1 MTFYLICDFAEM
13 YFTNIYYCYDNC
25 GAQTCSG
32 WWHLQL
38 MPHFYVVVFFFFYWN
53 LSGLNAETHTAYDWY
68 TVIIIGEQ
76 SVLTVHL
83 ETISSCSVF

>member
-1 MTFYLICDFAEM
+1 MQRLVAPP
-13 YFTNIYYCYDNC
+13 TNASFLCC
-25 GAQTCSG
+25 CCF
-32 WWHLQL
+32 L
-38 MPHFYVVVFFFFYWN
+38 FFFYWN